1 MNREQSAG
9 AALLNNLFEF
19 GRLLRNMGVDVHVGR
34 LLDVAEALLYV
45 DLSKRD
51 DVYHTCRTLLVHRHE
66 HLALFDQAFN
76 SFWRRHRV
84 RAERDDGD
92 AGSDR
97 PGSGAPGAVTLASEH
112 HVGAHDAADP
122 AAQPDSAEPTAD
134 VRTWSDVE
142 ALSQKD
148 FAEFTAEEIAL
159 ARTAFDRL
167 TWTPGERRTRRWV
180 QGRGPRVDMR
190 RALARSLRTGGTIL
204 TLPRRRRKRRPRSI
218 VLICDISGSMERY
231 SRVLLHFAY
240 AILRRHRRVEAFVFS
255 TELTRITLQLRIVA
269 SIRPSRPLRTP
280 CPTGPE
286 APGSASPCSSS
297 IGDGP
302 AAHCTGARLC
312 CSCRMAGIAANRCSS
327 GDQVARLQRS
337 AHRLIWLN
345 PLIGTPDYAP
355 LTRGLQAAL
364 PFVDDFLP
372 ARTLTN
378 LADLAVHLNTLTG
391 PHRA

>member
-84 RAERDDGD
+84 RAERADGD
-92 AGSDR
+92 AGTDR

-255 TELTRITLQLRIVA
+255 TELTRITLQLRHRRIDQAVEAVTHAVPDWSGGTRIGVA
-269 SIRPSRPLRTP
+269 LQQFHRRWTRRALYGRPVVLLVSDGWDRGEPVVLR
-280 CPTGPE
+280 
-286 APGSASPCSSS
+286 
-297 IGDGP
+297 
-302 AAHCTGARLC
+302 
-312 CSCRMAGIAANRCSS
+312 
-327 GDQVARLQRS
+327 DQIARLQRS